1 MELLIAGAAALGIEL
16 TPVQV
21 ARFQQYYTELVEW
34 NRRANLTAVTG
45 LAEVQERH
53 FLDSLTACLVIP
65 AESLRSGR
73 FLDVGAGAGFPGMPL
88 KIAFPGIRLTLV
100 ESTAKKTAFLS
111 HLKEVLEY
119 PDVEV
124 RTGRAEELAHDP
136 ALRESFDV
144 VLSRAVAR
152 LNVLAELALPFCR
165 TGGIFV
171 AHKAASVEA
180 EVQEAHRAVET
191 VGGRVKEIRDVNMPG
206 LGGPRS
212 LVVLEKL
219 VATPAQYPRRPGI
232 PAKRPL

>member
-1 MELLIAGAAALGIEL
+1 MELLIAGAAALGLQL
-16 TPVQV
+16 TPEQV
-21 ARFQQYYTELVEW
+21 ARFRQYYDSLVEW
-34 NRRANLTAVTG
+34 NTRVNLTAVTG
-45 LAEVQERH
+45 LAEVQTRH

-65 AESLRSGR
+65 EEWLKAGR
-73 FLDVGAGAGFPGMPL
+73 FLDVGTGAGFPGMPL
-88 KIAFPGIRLTLV
+88 RIAFPGIRLTLV
-100 ESTAKKTAFLS
+100 ESTAKKTAFLR
-111 HLKEVLEY
+111 HLKDTLEC

-136 ALRESFDV
+136 ALREGFDV

-165 TGGIFV
+165 IGGIFV

-180 EVQEAHRAVET
+180 EVQEARRAVET
-191 VGGRVKEIRDVNMPG
+191 VGGRVKEIRDINMPC

-219 VATPAQYPRRPGI
+219 ATTPALYPRRPGL